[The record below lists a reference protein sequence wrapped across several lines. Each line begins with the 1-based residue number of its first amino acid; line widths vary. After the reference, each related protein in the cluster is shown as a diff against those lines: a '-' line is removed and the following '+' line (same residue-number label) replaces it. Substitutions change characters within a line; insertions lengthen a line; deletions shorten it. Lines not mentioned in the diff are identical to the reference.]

1 MEKLDLQQFTV
12 HNMVSQ
18 HIWLISRFVWS
29 IHLALIS
36 DAVRPIKLRKRK
48 ILNSLMNL
56 RLTSS
61 EVYTDPIYLISWFLT
76 NTTKIPILQF
86 YGPHCRT
93 SSFLSD
99 YILSSN
105 DLKGVSVNPESRN
118 GFLSGLGLSAIS
130 AQLESN
136 GSWRILCSGSRGW

>member
-61 EVYTDPIYLISWFLT
+61 EVYTDPIYLIGWFLT
-76 NTTKIPILQF
+76 NTTKI
-86 YGPHCRT
+86 
-93 SSFLSD
+93 
-99 YILSSN
+99 N
-105 DLKGVSVNPESRN
+105 
-118 GFLSGLGLSAIS
+118 
-130 AQLESN
+130 
-136 GSWRILCSGSRGW
+136 